1 MLSDYF
7 PLVDGIY
14 NLDIPT
20 LIISVICTYF
30 TCMCIVYEPLY
41 SALQDSC
48 PLERVNRQ
56 WLNSVMVHNTK
67 AISLYSDIDSC
78 SFTTPARQLTCK
90 AL

>member
-1 MLSDYF
+1 MTCRLH
-7 PLVDGIY
+7 
-14 NLDIPT
+14 T
-20 LIISVICTYF
+20 LCF
-30 TCMCIVYEPLY
+30 HDNTCVTGAMNVQVY

-48 PLERVNRQ
+48 SLERVNRQ

-90 AL
+90 ALYECTRVS

>member
-1 MLSDYF
+1 MYMYL
-7 PLVDGIY
+7 LRCA
-14 NLDIPT
+14 N
-20 LIISVICTYF
+20 
-30 TCMCIVYEPLY
+30 VYLC
-41 SALQDSC
+41 ALQDSC
-48 PLERVNRQ
+48 SLERVYRQ